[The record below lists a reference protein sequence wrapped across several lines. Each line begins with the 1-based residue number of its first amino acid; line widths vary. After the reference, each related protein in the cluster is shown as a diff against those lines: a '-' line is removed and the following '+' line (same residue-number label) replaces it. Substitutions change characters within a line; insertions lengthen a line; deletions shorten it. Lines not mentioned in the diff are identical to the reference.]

1 MNGIT
6 LKNISKTYFI
16 NGEEVEVIK
25 KLNLD
30 LRTNERTVLIGESGC
45 GKSTLLRLISGL
57 EELSSGEILK
67 NGITTSMIFQTP
79 RLFPWKNVKENIE
92 FSLKNTKNNEL
103 VKKWIEIVKLKGFE
117 RAYPSQLSGGMQSR
131 VSLARALVAKKDYI
145 LMDEPFAALDGFT
158 RGEMQKQ
165 VLEISEEMKIGCLF
179 VTHSIDE
186 ALIIGDRIIIM
197 KKGEIVDDLNLKE
210 REISKENL
218 KRYFNKLVKGE

>member
-1 MNGIT
+1 
-6 LKNISKTYFI
+6 
-16 NGEEVEVIK
+16 
-25 KLNLD
+25 
-30 LRTNERTVLIGESGC
+30 
-45 GKSTLLRLISGL
+45 
-57 EELSSGEILK
+57 
-67 NGITTSMIFQTP
+67 MIFQTP

-165 VLEISEEMKIGCLF
+165 VLEISEGMKIGCLF

-218 KRYFNKLVKGE
+218 KKYFNKLVKGE

>member
-6 LKNISKTYFI
+6 LNNISKTYFI

-67 NGITTSMIFQTP
+67 NGITTSMIFQAP

-92 FSLKNTKNNEL
+92 FSLKNNKNNEL

-165 VLEISEEMKIGCLF
+165 VLEISEGMKIGCLF

-218 KRYFNKLVKGE
+218 KRYFNKLLKGE

>member
-1 MNGIT
+1 
-6 LKNISKTYFI
+6 
-16 NGEEVEVIK
+16 
-25 KLNLD
+25 
-30 LRTNERTVLIGESGC
+30 
-45 GKSTLLRLISGL
+45 
-57 EELSSGEILK
+57 
-67 NGITTSMIFQTP
+67 
-79 RLFPWKNVKENIE
+79 
-92 FSLKNTKNNEL
+92 
-103 VKKWIEIVKLKGFE
+103 
-117 RAYPSQLSGGMQSR
+117 MQSR

-165 VLEISEEMKIGCLF
+165 VLEISEGMKIGCLF

-218 KRYFNKLVKGE
+218 KKYFNKLVKGE